1 MKQKFVFLQK
11 TEIDQK
17 MNRLL
22 ISVEYLDQ
30 SKDEFVPLPEASCI
44 KWPPHTEANNRNL
57 KIEFKKQY
65 PTLVARLP
73 KRTNSRGFTTRS
85 ALNIKVVKW

>member
-1 MKQKFVFLQK
+1 MK
-11 TEIDQK
+11 
-17 MNRLL
+17 RLL

-30 SKDEFVPLPEASCI
+30 SKDEFVPLPEASCLVL

-57 KIEFKKQY
+57 KIEFEKQF

-73 KRTNSRGFTTRS
+73 KRKNSRGFTTRS
-85 ALNIKVVKW
+85 AINIKVVKW